1 MPEKKKTAPIAGAE
15 REIKIQTG
23 LRIPEHKY
31 NEINTMATEIS
42 DAEWSRFVL
51 RALINYHDR
60 MTMCDERD
68 PFNKGL
74 RYALA
79 LVEKQIQK

>member
-1 MPEKKKTAPIAGAE
+1 MP
-15 REIKIQTG
+15 
-23 LRIPEHKY
+23 
-31 NEINTMATEIS
+31 NT
-42 DAEWSRFVL
+42 L

-60 MTMCDERD
+60 MTMCDEQD

-79 LVEKQIQK
+79 LVEKEIQK

>member
-1 MPEKKKTAPIAGAE
+1 MARPLEEECASMQALPKEIAQNLSCASE
-15 REIKIQTG
+15 
-23 LRIPEHKY
+23 
-31 NEINTMATEIS
+31 
-42 DAEWSRFVL
+42 AEWSRFVL

-60 MTMCDERD
+60 MTMCDEKD

-79 LVEKQIQK
+79 LVEKEIRK

>member
-1 MPEKKKTAPIAGAE
+1 MHEHTE
-15 REIKIQTG
+15 
-23 LRIPEHKY
+23 IPE
-31 NEINTMATEIS
+31 ESSRDIS
-42 DAEWSRFVL
+42 CLSEAEWSKFVL

-79 LVEKQIQK
+79 LVEKELGK

>member
-1 MPEKKKTAPIAGAE
+1 MNQLLPKECASTQALPKEIAQNLSCASE
-15 REIKIQTG
+15 
-23 LRIPEHKY
+23 
-31 NEINTMATEIS
+31 
-42 DAEWSRFVL
+42 AEWSRFVL

-79 LVEKQIQK
+79 LVEKDIQK

>member
-1 MPEKKKTAPIAGAE
+1 MEELQAFPK
-15 REIKIQTG
+15 EILQN
-23 LRIPEHKY
+23 LSCLSE
-31 NEINTMATEIS
+31 
-42 DAEWSRFVL
+42 AEWSRFVL

-79 LVEKQIQK
+79 LIEKEIQK

>member
-1 MPEKKKTAPIAGAE
+1 MKELQLLPEDISQKFP
-15 REIKIQTG
+15 
-23 LRIPEHKY
+23 RISE
-31 NEINTMATEIS
+31 
-42 DAEWSRFVL
+42 AEWSRFVL

-60 MTMCDERD
+60 MTMCDEQD

-79 LVEKQIQK
+79 LVEKEIQK

>member
-1 MPEKKKTAPIAGAE
+1 ME
-15 REIKIQTG
+15 G
-23 LRIPEHKY
+23 LQARPK
-31 NEINTMATEIS
+31 EIS
-42 DAEWSRFVL
+42 QEPSCVSEAEWSRFVL

-79 LVEKQIQK
+79 LVEKELQS

>member
-1 MPEKKKTAPIAGAE
+1 MHEHTE
-15 REIKIQTG
+15 
-23 LRIPEHKY
+23 IPEESSRY
-31 NEINTMATEIS
+31 IS
-42 DAEWSRFVL
+42 CLSEAEWSKFVL

-79 LVEKQIQK
+79 LVEKELGK